1 VAAIPVY
8 PYRLAPAGLMTRRQL
23 RAAGL
28 RPGGTDPVAE
38 IRWRRG
44 RRFALLYDAR
54 RARPV
59 RPMTPG
65 LWRAHAAMM
74 RARRTCPACRTDRGY
89 VIPRSLG
96 TCLPC
101 ADSAGT

>member
-1 VAAIPVY
+1 MPI
-8 PYRLAPAGLMTRRQL
+8 YRYQQAPAGLMTKRQL
-23 RAAGL
+23 SAAGL

-44 RRFALLYDAR
+44 RRFALLYDPAR
-54 RARPV
+54 AQPK

-74 RARRTCPACRTDRGY
+74 RARRTCPGCRVLRPY
-89 VIPRSLG
+89 VIPTSLG
-96 TCLPC
+96 TCPDC
-101 ADSAGT
+101 AKDDIR